1 MTTQLKTAQDLTDL
15 RTRLGL
21 SREDLAAKL
30 GVTPSAVGKW
40 ERGVTFPSGRRL
52 KVLYD
57 LDEVHAKNMADDQPQ
72 APQPEPELTLHE
84 YMDRKQ
90 PTDEIGWRYWPDAT
104 HCRSRAQQRLESIDV
119 EAVGRKQ
126 RVVDL
131 CTPFHLDGMDVVL
144 TSRLYHLGLTLPRTL
159 RSFMA
164 SYPPPQGSI
173 YPGSDDG
180 KGWVDVKIPEGNAW
194 LAHALR
200 AIGLYATRGSVPTD
214 LLVAADRIERGDLCD
229 ETPKVTPVDVVDDE
243 RAVGWMW
250 QASPN
255 PQEVTIDWQALV
267 STHQGVRGVS
277 LRHLVE
283 LGLYGK
289 YQDAAQALER
299 DARNFTH
306 AVKLSSRTGERGPL
320 SEDFILT
327 NLRAVQRFCSSARTE
342 MGARI
347 LDVILDHHDELQAML
362 AGDEQAKARHEQA
375 KNQAPPSADPLDA
388 LASMIEQMR
397 SQRDAIEAQA
407 KRQQQLEEK
416 TEQVVQLARR
426 LETTPLAGERSA
438 YQVAEEAGVKSNTGR
453 PHSSA
458 VVALIAELGLHKE
471 GLAWQVPCEIS
482 GKIADT
488 WRVNSAGAAKLK
500 YTLAQLAKQGVVL
513 EDGRTRFTVQGSTRQ
528 YTVYR

>member
-52 KVLYD
+52 KALYD
-57 LDEVHAKNMADDQPQ
+57 LDEAHGESITS
-72 APQPEPELTLHE
+72 APQPEPVLTLHE
-84 YMDRKQ
+84 YMDRTTQ
-90 PTDEIGWRYWPDAT
+90 PIPQVIT
-104 HCRSRAQQRLESIDV
+104 
-119 EAVGRKQ
+119 EA
-126 RVVDL
+126 L
-131 CTPFHLDGMDVVL
+131 
-144 TSRLYHLGLTLPRTL
+144 
-159 RSFMA
+159 
-164 SYPPPQGSI
+164 
-173 YPGSDDG
+173 
-180 KGWVDVKIPEGNAW
+180 
-194 LAHALR
+194 
-200 AIGLYATRGSVPTD
+200 
-214 LLVAADRIERGDLCD
+214 
-229 ETPKVTPVDVVDDE
+229 
-243 RAVGWMW
+243 
-250 QASPN
+250 N
-255 PQEVTIDWQALV
+255 PQTVTIDWQALV
-267 STHQGVRGVS
+267 GEHQGIRGVS

-283 LGLYGK
+283 LGLY
-289 YQDAAQALER
+289 AAYR
-299 DARNFTH
+299 DAEVALVKGEFLRSTQ
-306 AVKLSSRTGERGPL
+306 KLSHTAENGGRPGSDYIIT
-320 SEDFILT
+320 D
-327 NLRAVQRFCSSARTE
+327 LRAVQRFCSRARTE
-342 MGARI
+342 MGTRI

-362 AGDEQAKARHEQA
+362 AGDEQAEARHEQA
-375 KNQAPPSADPLDA
+375 KSQAPPSADPLDA